1 MPAKPNSPP
10 RRLLLGGLAA
20 VLLLGLGQVLLW
32 RWMTGQVEA
41 GFGAWVAARRA
52 EGWVVEHGAPVRG
65 GWPLAARLRVP
76 DLRLASGEAEW
87 RMAAM
92 DLAVALL
99 RPQRLEVGLAGEHR
113 LRLGG
118 AAWPATAERL
128 TVSLPVE
135 RRALP
140 SEAAIE
146 GGGLRV
152 GGFAVSGLRLDL
164 ETHEAAGEGEPGLAL
179 RGGLDGLDLPDPVPG
194 LGGRLERAG
203 LDAALTGPL
212 PPGASRAQAA
222 AWRDGGGTLA
232 LRRLDLAWG
241 PVAAAL
247 QATLSLDQ
255 ALQPMGAGTLRL
267 TGAAA
272 ALDAL
277 VAAGVVAPRGAGMAR
292 MMVGMLGR
300 VPPEGGPPRIEVPV
314 TLEQQRLGIAGMAV
328 GRIGA
333 WSWR

>member
-1 MPAKPNSPP
+1 
-10 RRLLLGGLAA
+10 
-20 VLLLGLGQVLLW
+20 
-32 RWMTGQVEA
+32 
-41 GFGAWVAARRA
+41 
-52 EGWVVEHGAPVRG
+52 
-65 GWPLAARLRVP
+65 
-76 DLRLASGEAEW
+76 
-87 RMAAM
+87 MAAM

-113 LRLGG
+113 LRLGD
-118 AAWPATAERL
+118 AEWPATAERL

-152 GGFAVSGLRLDL
+152 GGFALSGLRLDL
-164 ETHEAAGEGEPGLAL
+164 ETHAAAGEGEPGLAL
-179 RGGLDGLDLPDPVPG
+179 RGGLDGLELPAPVAG

-212 PPGASRAQAA
+212 PPPGRLRAQAV
-222 AWRDGGGTLA
+222 AWREGGGTLA

-255 ALQPMGAGTLRL
+255 ALQPMGAGTLQL

-277 VAAGVVAPRGAGMAR
+277 VAAGAVAPRGAGMAR

-314 TLEQQRLGIAGMAV
+314 TLEQQRLGIAGLAV